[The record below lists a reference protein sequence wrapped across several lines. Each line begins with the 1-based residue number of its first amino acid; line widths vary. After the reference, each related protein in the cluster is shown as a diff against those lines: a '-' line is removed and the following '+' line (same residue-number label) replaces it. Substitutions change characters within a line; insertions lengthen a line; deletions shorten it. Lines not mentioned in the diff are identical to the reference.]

1 MQSIKDRQNL
11 LVSYLSAKP
20 LAALMT
26 AAFLCVAFATE
37 TAARG
42 RSGKRVVNSSTG
54 CTECGSKT
62 KKSFKGVPCHSKSYV
77 DPKVAKKFKTA
88 VRDMKRAGI
97 SPTVTS
103 AWRSTDKQA
112 SLFRCSQSRRCRKAN
127 PWLYRALPPGQSLH
141 EAGFALDISG
151 VAAGPRG
158 AKKVTPR
165 GRRIIGIMR
174 KNGFQ
179 WRYGLKDPAHFE
191 ANPRRYG
198 YRNTKQAISLSQN
211 ICEAKIAT
219 KRSGRS
225 RQTAALTRRQTAV
238 RPVSVT
244 VKPRRHNSRA

>member
-1 MQSIKDRQNL
+1 MQSINDGRNL
-11 LVSYLSAKP
+11 FVSHLSARP
-20 LAALMT
+20 MVAFMT
-26 AAFLCVAFATE
+26 AVLLCVVFATE
-37 TAARG
+37 TAARE
-42 RSGKRVVNSSTG
+42 RHGKRVVSSGTG

-62 KKSFKGVPCHSKSYV
+62 KKSFKDVPCHSKNYV

-112 SLFRCSQSRRCRKAN
+112 ALFRCSQNRRCRKAN

-165 GRRIIGIMR
+165 GHRIIGIMR

-198 YRNTKQAISLSQN
+198 YRNAKQAISLSQN
-211 ICEAKIAT
+211 ICDAKIAT
-219 KRSGRS
+219 RKSGRS
-225 RQTAALTRRQTAV
+225 RQTAALTKRQTGV